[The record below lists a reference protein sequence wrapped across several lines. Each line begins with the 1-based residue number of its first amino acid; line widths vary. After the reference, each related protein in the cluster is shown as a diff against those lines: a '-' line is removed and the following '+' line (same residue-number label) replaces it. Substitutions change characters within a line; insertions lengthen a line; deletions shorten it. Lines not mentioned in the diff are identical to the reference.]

1 MFLGASCAHTLHDKM
16 SKVQNRT
23 GSRVGTV
30 PAVYNL
36 DQGGRPM
43 EPTPTPSVTPSWAY
57 PIVVG
62 VDFQPLT
69 DEALREA
76 FRTAALHPGATVHA
90 VHGITKAPAHAR
102 GAGAISET
110 EALLENS
117 LDKLKG
123 YVSKVATAWPEAGG
137 QRVQLHYRIGDPAEV
152 LVQVSVDVNAEL
164 IVVATHGRHGL
175 QKLALGSV
183 ASKLIEIARCPVMIV
198 RARDY
203 TGLTPTPTIEPV
215 CPDCARV
222 RRETGDVTLWC
233 DAHRHTRPM
242 PHAVGY
248 SEVFHIG
255 RSGGS
260 ITDGT

>member
-1 MFLGASCAHTLHDKM
+1 
-16 SKVQNRT
+16 
-23 GSRVGTV
+23 
-30 PAVYNL
+30 
-36 DQGGRPM
+36 M
-43 EPTPTPSVTPSWAY
+43 EPTAASSVTPSWDY

-76 FRTAALHPGATVHA
+76 FRTAALRPGSTVHA
-90 VHGITKAPAHAR
+90 VHGIATAPAHAR

-110 EALLENS
+110 EVLLEDR
-117 LDKLKG
+117 LAKLKN
-123 YVSKVATAWPEAGG
+123 YVSKAATAWPEAQG

-152 LVQVSVDVNAEL
+152 LVQVSVDLNAEL

-175 QKLALGSV
+175 RKLTLGSV
-183 ASKLIEIARCPVMIV
+183 SSRLIEIARCPVLIV

-203 TGLTPTPTIEPV
+203 TGLSPTPTIEPV
-215 CPDCARV
+215 CPECARV

-233 DAHRHTRPM
+233 ESHRHTRPM
-242 PHAVGY
+242 PHAMGY

-255 RSGGS
+255 RTGGS